1 MSKHVSLFKLY
12 LVNFA
17 IYGAIF
23 IFAFTFGLLALSRKV
38 NSFVYSEQPILLNV
52 YKPELIISNSVA
64 GRAKNVNVKAGQ
76 RVKKGDMLIQLI
88 DPSTDAKRQ
97 TLASVSAQNIS
108 AFTELKV
115 LEANQELLEL
125 TAPQDGVIYQV
136 AVAEG
141 SYLSQNTPAITLHGN
156 DNIKLASRVSPTEYK
171 QLTSNEEYQAFSP
184 RFGQTYKVVME
195 GAGRV
200 IPANQ
205 QEEAKYELQF
215 TFADPYEGPA
225 FIQGE
230 GLQLVSK
237 SDAEVSKTLA
247 EWMVGLVRAYVG
259 IKPDDD
265 TKALTNSQ

>member
-1 MSKHVSLFKLY
+1 MSKNASLFKLY
-12 LVNFA
+12 LTNFV
-17 IYGAIF
+17 IYSAIF
-23 IFAFTFGLLALSRKV
+23 VFAFAFGLLALSRKV

-52 YKPELIISNSVA
+52 YKPELVISNSVA
-64 GRAKNVNVKAGQ
+64 GRVKSVNVKAGQ
-76 RVKKGDMLIQLI
+76 RVKQGDLLIEMK

-97 TLASVSAQNIS
+97 SLASVSAQNIS
-108 AFTELKV
+108 ALTELRV

-125 TAPQDGVIYQV
+125 RAPQDGVIYQV

-156 DNIKLASRVSPTEYK
+156 DNIKLSSRVSPTEYK

-184 RFGQTYKVVME
+184 RFGQTYKVIME

-237 SDAEVSKTLA
+237 SDTEVSKTLA
-247 EWMVGLVRAYVG
+247 EWMVGLLQAYVG
-259 IKPDDD
+259 MKPD
-265 TKALTNSQ
+265 TAEK